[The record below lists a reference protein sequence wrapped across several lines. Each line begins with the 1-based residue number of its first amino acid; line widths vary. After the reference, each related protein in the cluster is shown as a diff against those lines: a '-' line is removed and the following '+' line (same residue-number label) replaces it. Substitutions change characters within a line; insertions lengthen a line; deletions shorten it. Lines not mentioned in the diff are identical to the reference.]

1 LIGKGLGLGC
11 LARGALLM
19 SAMVGSALLM
29 AVAVGTGGHPLL
41 ACVALLPF
49 FYCIKTC
56 RPLAAAGAGA
66 VWGASLYVCATLG
79 ETFAVTPSLFS
90 MSMMSAI
97 PATYAGLGALV
108 TRRIGF
114 SPFILALGWVGVEF
128 ALTPLGL
135 RHGLLAATQDGGTV
149 LNVVGGF
156 LGYVFVAFLVAYANA
171 LVLSLAFR
179 VRLSIKLPSA
189 TGWSAAPK
197 GWVRPSHERLIQ
209 SVFATG
215 LQARAPPA

>member
-1 LIGKGLGLGC
+1 M
-11 LARGALLM
+11 A
-19 SAMVGSALLM
+19 GSALLM

-66 VWGASLYVCATLG
+66 VWGASLFASAALG
-79 ETFAVTPSLFS
+79 DTFPVSPTIAS
-90 MSMMSAI
+90 MLMMSAI
-97 PATYAGLGALV
+97 PATYAGLGAV
-108 TRRIGF
+108 ITRRLGF
-114 SPFILALGWVGVEF
+114 SPFILALGWIGVEF

-135 RHGLLAATQDGGTV
+135 RHGLLAATQDGGAL

-171 LVLSLAFR
+171 LVLSLASR
-179 VRLSIKLPSA
+179 VRLSIKLTSA
-189 TGWSAAPK
+189 TGWYAAPK
-197 GWVRPSHERLIQ
+197 GWVRTTCERLSQ
-209 SVFATG
+209 SEFAAG